1 MTSYCPDLG
10 LMLRAN
16 ILFWYVLSVYV
27 TWYFPL
33 TAFNIVPLLFIF
45 CILIMICCTE
55 AHLWTCVLWVL
66 ITLLW
71 VSISLFSKIRT
82 RFAIFDSVYILC
94 FTLIFIA
101 YGFFFLSPDCIVKYW
116 ACSFIWLWHF
126 FDTVLHPYNFSCL
139 VLFIGDTLYYMLYL
153 IYWVLYINFLF
164 DLLLK
169 YHFSC
174 WIFQCC
180 CLFIYI
186 ANFLTNFANFF
197 PSEVSRFYL

>member
-1 MTSYCPDLG
+1 MSSCCPDLG

-55 AHLWTCVLWVL
+55 AHLWTYVLWVL
-66 ITLLW
+66 ITLLC
-71 VSISLFSKIRT
+71 VSIPLFSKIRT

-101 YGFFFLSPDCIVKYW
+101 YGFFFFFVSWLYLCIVKYW

-153 IYWVLYINFLF
+153 IYWVFIY
-164 DLLLK
+164 K
-169 YHFSC
+169 
-174 WIFQCC
+174 
-180 CLFIYI
+180 LFIWFTFKI
-186 ANFLTNFANFF
+186 SFFLLNISVLLSFHL
-197 PSEVSRFYL
+197 YC

>member
-1 MTSYCPDLG
+1 MFYLNFYS
-10 LMLRAN
+10 
-16 ILFWYVLSVYV
+16 
-27 TWYFPL
+27 
-33 TAFNIVPLLFIF
+33 
-45 CILIMICCTE
+45 
-55 AHLWTCVLWVL
+55 LWVL
-66 ITLLW
+66 
-71 VSISLFSKIRT
+71 
-82 RFAIFDSVYILC
+82 
-94 FTLIFIA
+94 
-101 YGFFFLSPDCIVKYW
+101 FFFVSWLYLCIVKYW

-164 DLLLK
+164 DLLFK

-186 ANFLTNFANFF
+186 ANFLTNFAIFF
-197 PSEVSRFYL
+197 PLKFPGFISNFWIKLVCVYASSLKWLISFTSKHFKVLFQTVTYAVSLNSVMETLGYPRSSCFLCFCVVIGLSVDRDTPHFLWGSLDWAACSWGLSQ